1 MARTVTGIDLGLRN
15 ARFLR
20 GYAKGNT
27 FHVTNFANV
36 PLASAEITEGWSAC
50 ELPFKPGAS
59 RVGVTGRDVNVR
71 YVRVPRVPDWQLR
84 NLMRFEVEEIGG
96 QSGAGLA
103 SDFNVLPNLPEIEGE
118 DVVLLAMA
126 RETLLAEHEAG
137 LKALGGSLDAFTPNA
152 IALYNAWIRYGV
164 LQDETVL
171 VANIGHDNVDVVISR
186 GPDLLFAR
194 NLSGGSRL
202 FEDAIAQRF
211 GISSEKARELKEE
224 QASLDPAAKHLD
236 TNAERASRAIL
247 GAAGQLLSLL
257 QSAVLFC
264 KSQVKLTGLKLDR
277 VVLCGG
283 GAALDG
289 LPKYL
294 ASGMSVPVEIFDPW
308 RVVDTSA
315 LAEEERAEL
324 ERFKL
329 ESVVALGLAAMASDP
344 DAYGIEILT
353 AKTRKQRAFVGQH
366 VWLIAAGVLAAGYL
380 GWDAWHTSRQLGT
393 ARDLARN
400 TEQTYK
406 RASETNRKALELVD
420 QNAKLQKFANDLHAL
435 KGSGEQLARTI
446 ALLGNE
452 LPSDFWVTQIAAS
465 ERADPELGIPR
476 GDERPIVSVTGRARE
491 GANSLSALYQA
502 FVQNVRAKLPPNA
515 ALKERMG
522 NTGDK
527 FTLDLS
533 CFAPPPGSA
542 AADAGKN
549 EKPGNTRPGAGA
561 AGKGAQAP
569 KGR

>member
-27 FHVTNFANV
+27 FHVTNFALV
-36 PLASAEITEGWSAC
+36 PLASTEITEGWSAC
-50 ELPFKPGAS
+50 ELSFKPGAS

-126 RETLLAEHEAG
+126 RENLLAEHEAG
-137 LKALGGSLDAFTPNA
+137 LRELGGTLDAFTPNA

-202 FEDAIAQRF
+202 FDDAIAQRF

-294 ASGMSVPVEIFDPW
+294 SAGMSVPVEIFDPW

-315 LAEEERAEL
+315 LAEAEREEL

-344 DAYGIEILT
+344 EAYGIEILT
-353 AKTRKQRAFVGQH
+353 AKTRKQRAFTGQH
-366 VWLIAAGVLAAGYL
+366 IWLIAAGVLAAGYL
-380 GWDAWHTSRQLGT
+380 GWEAWRTSRELTT
-393 ARDLARN
+393 ARELARS
-400 TEQTYK
+400 TEQSYK
-406 RASETNRKALELVD
+406 RASETNRKAVELVTE
-420 QNAKLQKFANDLHAL
+420 NKKLQDFANELHAL

-452 LPSDFWVTQIAAS
+452 LPSDFWVTQISAS

-476 GDERPIVSVTGRARE
+476 GDERPIVSVAGRARE
-491 GANSLSALYQA
+491 GANSLSALYQL

-515 ALKERMG
+515 GLRERMG

-533 CFAPPPGSA
+533 CFVPPPRDPD
-542 AADAGKN
+542 DATGKN
-549 EKPGNTRPGAGA
+549 APNKNTS
-561 AGKGAQAP
+561 GKSSSTP
-569 KGR
+569 RGR